1 MRKIREVLR
10 LKLELG
16 LGNRQVAA
24 SCNISHVSVGNYV
37 TRFEQAGLPWPL
49 PPEVDDGRLS
59 ELLFGHSAEPRT
71 SRPLPD
77 MPYLHRELR
86 RKHVTLQRLWEEYR
100 ETHPDGYRYSQFC
113 ERYHQWARSLDTCL
127 RQEYR
132 AGEKLF
138 TDYAGPTIPL
148 EDPGTG
154 EVREAHLFVAVL
166 GASNYTYAEATLT
179 EQLPDWINAHVHAY
193 EYLGGVPAITTPD
206 NCKTAVSRACR
217 YEPDLNPT
225 YQDMARHYGTAVIPA
240 RPAKPRDKAKVEAG
254 VLIAERWIMAAL
266 RHQTFFGLAELNRA
280 IRVLLEK
287 LNHRPFKKLPGSR
300 AEMFREIDA
309 PALLPLPLVPYEFA
323 EWKKARVNIDYHVEV
338 DRHYYSVPYRL
349 IHQQVEVRL
358 TAHTLE
364 ILHKGQRVAAHQR
377 SYQKGKPTTVEAHR
391 PKAHQRYLEWT
402 PGRLIRWAGTVGE
415 NCAQVVQRILE
426 SKPHPEQGFRSCL
439 GIMRLA
445 KGYEPFRMEAACRRA
460 LALDVCSYRSLKS
473 ILETKMDTQPLPHT
487 EPVGEA
493 LRHGNVRGQGYF
505 A

>member
-24 SCNISHVSVGNYV
+24 SCSVSHVSVGNYV
-37 TRFEQAGLPWPL
+37 ARFEQAGLRWPL

-59 ELLFGHSAEPRT
+59 ELLFGASSILRA

-77 MPYLHRELR
+77 MLYLHRELR

-100 ETHPDGYRYSQFC
+100 ESHPDGYRYSQFC
-113 ERYHQWARSLDTCL
+113 EHYHRWAKSLDVCL

-132 AGEKLF
+132 GGERLF
-138 TDYAGPTIPL
+138 TDYAGPTLPL
-148 EDPGTG
+148 VDPATG

-179 EQLPDWINAHVHAY
+179 EQLPDWIDAHVHAY
-193 EYLGGVPAITTPD
+193 EYFGGVPAITTPD
-206 NCKTAVSRACR
+206 NCKPAVSRACR

-266 RHQTFFGLAELNRA
+266 RHQTFFSLADLNRA
-280 IRVLLEK
+280 VRALLEK

-300 AEMFREIDA
+300 AELFREVDA
-309 PALLPLPLVPYEFA
+309 PALLPLPSAPYEFA
-323 EWKKARVNIDYHVEV
+323 AWKKARVNIDYHVEV

-349 IHQQVEVRL
+349 VRQEVEVRL
-358 TAHTLE
+358 TARTVE
-364 ILHKGQRVAAHQR
+364 VFHKGQRVAAHPRDSLQ
-377 SYQKGKPTTVEAHR
+377 GKATTLAAHM
-391 PKAHQRYLEWT
+391 PKAHQRHLAWT

-415 NCAQVVQRILE
+415 NCALVVQRILE

-445 KGYEPFRMEAACRRA
+445 KGYEPARVEAACRRA
-460 LALDVCSYRSLKS
+460 LTLDVCSYRSLKS
-473 ILETKMDTQPLPHT
+473 ILETKLDTQPLLLI
-487 EPVGEA
+487 EPGGA
-493 LRHGNVRGQGYF
+493 SLRHGNVRGQGYF